1 METIVIQTQSKN
13 TAKSLVELAKKLG
26 EKVQLLDKDASEDFA
41 FGEMLKLE
49 KTNKLVSKESILEQL
64 RS

>member
-13 TAKSLVELAKKLG
+13 TAKLLVELAKKLG

-41 FGEMLKLE
+41 FGEMLKSE

>member
-1 METIVIQTQSKN
+1 MRHF
-13 TAKSLVELAKKLG
+13 G
-26 EKVQLLDKDASEDFA
+26 MHPDFA